1 MIRDKK
7 EGRKE
12 EELWFVSI
20 CACSVALSVAPLPVA
35 CQAPLSMEFSKQEH
49 WIRLLFHPPRDL
61 PNPGIK
67 VKLLSCVRLL
77 ATPWTAAYGIFQARV
92 LEWGAIA
99 FSIASPRK
107 K

>member
-49 WIRLLFHPPRDL
+49 WSRLLFHPPRDL

-67 VKLLSCVRLL
+67 PMSLVSP
-77 ATPWTAAYGIFQARV
+77 AW
-92 LEWGAIA
+92 
-99 FSIASPRK
+99 ASGFFPTSPI
-107 K
+107 